1 MLAVVVDLQVQ
12 EEQQVLVDLVAV
24 VFLVYLQEQEQQ
36 AQQILAVEAEQDGVI
51 QHRLVPLVVLVLS
64 SSNSIR
70 PNK

>member
-51 QHRLVPLVVLVLS
+51 QHRLAPLAVLAS
-64 SSNSIR
+64 
-70 PNK
+70 